1 MCVDLACHDCLR
13 DGRQVVMN
21 NARDNIAL
29 YEQEAHWNR
38 NYLED
43 PFYRS
48 KVRLIQGMTPDG
60 VKTVLDV
67 GCGNGTIINAFDSDY
82 WVVGCDRSK
91 ASLGYVRGRAV
102 QSSADALPFMDR
114 SFDLVMS
121 HQMLE
126 HLPNGVL
133 ERTVKELMRVS
144 ARYLMVSVPH
154 KDRLAQQL
162 ARCAM
167 CGEKYHI
174 WGHLRCFNNV
184 SDLRR
189 LFPSF
194 SLRVHA
200 FCGRE
205 NEYMTKIG
213 LGVRQR
219 IGGRWAYDPIAVC
232 PLCGSREQYQAG
244 FPRRAIAAI
253 VDRLDRLIP
262 KQKEFWWLV
271 CLFERSDCS

>member
-1 MCVDLACHDCLR
+1 MDS
-13 DGRQVVMN
+13 
-21 NARDNIAL
+21 ARDNIAL
-29 YEQEAHWNR
+29 YEQEGQWKL

-43 PFYRS
+43 PFYRA
-48 KVRLIQGMTPDG
+48 KVHLIQGMTPDG

-82 WVVGCDRSK
+82 WKVGCDRSRT
-91 ASLGYVRGRAV
+91 SLRFVGGRSV
-102 QSSADALPFMDR
+102 QSSADALPFAGR

-126 HLPNGVL
+126 HLPDGVFQ
-133 ERTVKELMRVS
+133 RTVQELMRVS

-154 KDRLAQQL
+154 KERLAQQL
-162 ARCAM
+162 ACCAM

-174 WGHLRCFNNV
+174 GGHLRSFNDV

-194 SLRVHA
+194 SLRMYA

-213 LGVRQR
+213 IWVRQR
-219 IGGRWAYDPIAVC
+219 IGGRWASDWAPVPTAVC
-232 PLCGSREQYQAG
+232 PRCGSREQYQAG
-244 FPRRAIAAI
+244 FPWRAIAAV

-262 KQKEFWWLV
+262 KQKAFWWLV